1 MVCVCVWLPSE
12 KENKRGWQWASCVR
26 VASDSWKFRFLPAR
40 LPSCVQN
47 SLDLPETDKLENLFV
62 VSSLVSVVSLTIWI
76 PESGMA
82 SALRL
87 GRALEPPN
95 PDMPVG
101 QSTRK
106 HLSTR
111 LIKSNSTI
119 STKTT
124 LQPSACYPK
133 PSAVPRACKA
143 RGAPSGILPF
153 PCHHHFHA
161 SRIRTLGVATG
172 TVGGTRGP
180 CMSCQ
185 HDIKM
190 PCIDANAAN
199 GLARQ
204 QQQQQQQKQ
213 VVAGPRFE
221 QSRRLAAATTT
232 RLQHTTRPHIVTH
245 THTLDRV
252 SQCLYRQ
259 PSRQR
264 RSEETEK
271 NSKVVTSHA
280 TARWVSV
287 SSSHL
292 CPPPPLL

>member
-12 KENKRGWQWASCVR
+12 KENKRGWQWASCLG

-204 QQQQQQQKQ
+204 QQRQQQQKQ
-213 VVAGPRFE
+213 VVCRTEIRAKQETRGRHDDTT
-221 QSRRLAAATTT
+221 ATHHPASH
-232 RLQHTTRPHIVTH
+232 RHTH
-245 THTLDRV
+245 THT
-252 SQCLYRQ
+252 RQ
-259 PSRQR
+259 SFPMPLPTAISPKAKR
-264 RSEETEK
+264 RD
-271 NSKVVTSHA
+271 
-280 TARWVSV
+280 
-287 SSSHL
+287 
-292 CPPPPLL
+292 